1 MKQLFLSLLE
11 IVPFD
16 RCLLTSPLWAPRMSS
31 ARFLLANRSGLCLF
45 FFGECTVN
53 SSPPPGQTTLSQW
66 GFRGLVQLA
75 HSSTTVLQTEALRAY
90 AARSSAL
97 HKCKEALRAY
107 AARSSALHKCKEAL
121 RAYAAHSSAL
131 HKCKGALR
139 AYAARSHTLNPHHE
153 ALRAY
158 TARSLACKAA
168 LRAYAAHSCTQVH
181 KMMH

>member
-1 MKQLFLSLLE
+1 MKQLLWSLLE

-16 RCLLTSPLWAPRMSS
+16 LCLLTSPLWAPRMSS

-75 HSSTTVLQTEALRAY
+75 HSSTTVLQFEALRAY
-90 AARSSAL
+90 AAHSSAL

-107 AARSSALHKCKEAL
+107 AARS
-121 RAYAAHSSAL
+121 
-131 HKCKGALR
+131 
-139 AYAARSHTLNPHHE
+139 HTQNSHHE

-158 TARSLACKAA
+158 TAHSLA
-168 LRAYAAHSCTQVH
+168 LQRWL
-181 KMMH
+181 

>member
-1 MKQLFLSLLE
+1 MSCILTHSDETVVSVVDSLLE

-16 RCLLTSPLWAPRMSS
+16 LCLFTSPLWAPRMSS

-75 HSSTTVLQTEALRAY
+75 HSSTTGLQI
-90 AARSSAL
+90 
-97 HKCKEALRAY
+97 
-107 AARSSALHKCKEAL
+107 EAL

-131 HKCKGALR
+131 HKCKVALR
-139 AYAARSHTLNPHHE
+139 AYAAHSHTQNPHNE

-158 TARSLACKAA
+158 TARSLA
-168 LRAYAAHSCTQVH
+168 LQRWL
-181 KMMH
+181 

>member
-1 MKQLFLSLLE
+1 MKQLLWSLLE

-16 RCLLTSPLWAPRMSS
+16 LCLLTSPLWAPRMSS

-75 HSSTTVLQTEALRAY
+75 HSSTTVLQFEALRAY
-90 AARSSAL
+90 AAHSSAL

-107 AARSSALHKCKEAL
+107 AARS
-121 RAYAAHSSAL
+121 
-131 HKCKGALR
+131 
-139 AYAARSHTLNPHHE
+139 HTLNSHHE

-158 TARSLACKAA
+158 TAHSLA
-168 LRAYAAHSCTQVH
+168 LQRWL
-181 KMMH
+181 

>member
-1 MKQLFLSLLE
+1 MKQLLWSLLE

-16 RCLLTSPLWAPRMSS
+16 MCLLTSPLWAPRMSS

-75 HSSTTVLQTEALRAY
+75 HSSTTVLQF
-90 AARSSAL
+90 
-97 HKCKEALRAY
+97 
-107 AARSSALHKCKEAL
+107 EAL

-131 HKCKGALR
+131 HKFKEALR
-139 AYAARSHTLNPHHE
+139 AYAARSHTQNSHHE
-153 ALRAY
+153 ALRVY
-158 TARSLACKAA
+158 TAHSLA
-168 LRAYAAHSCTQVH
+168 LQR
-181 KMMH
+181 